1 MAGCDSIGSRPRR
14 HWGDDFATIVEVSS
28 LDVGVFAQI
37 RSRRLPV
44 GCLLVSD
51 DRFDRDYPHGLTR
64 GSVRGIFFFSLGLGE
79 ATRDWSGSASTT
91 QSDLKCALSLSKHPG
106 AVVPQADG
114 MELTVAFTH

>member
-28 LDVGVFAQI
+28 LDVGVFAQV

-44 GCLLVSD
+44 GCLSVSD

-79 ATRDWSGSASTT
+79 ATKDWSGSASTT
-91 QSDLKCALSLSKHPG
+91 QSDLNCALSLSKHPG
-106 AVVPQADG
+106 AVVPK
-114 MELTVAFTH
+114 LTGWN